1 MNLFVVGWSAERPV
15 EPPRA
20 ALESLRDRLGFFP
33 GRPVDTWSSART
45 AAAWVS
51 HAPER
56 VGGVSYADVSPQRLA
71 LWSGHRAG
79 RFARMTA
86 TDAGVVAESDRMGSY
101 PLYTASADG

>member
-33 GRPVDTWSSART
+33 GRPVETWSSARA

-51 HAPER
+51 HAAER
-56 VGGVSYADVSPQRLA
+56 VGGVSYAGVSPERLA

-79 RFARMTA
+79 RFASVTVS
-86 TDAGVVAESDRMGSY
+86 DAGVETQSDRMGSY
-101 PLYTASADG
+101 PLYT